1 MTHEQLCQLLLDAGF
16 DSGWSLA
23 GEELILWEH
32 DSEPPTPLT
41 RPVAEKPA
49 KTAK

>member
-1 MTHEQLCQLLLDAGF
+1 MTHEQLCQLLLDSGF

-32 DSEPPTPLT
+32 EENPPAPLT
-41 RPVAEKPA
+41 RPA
-49 KTAK
+49 